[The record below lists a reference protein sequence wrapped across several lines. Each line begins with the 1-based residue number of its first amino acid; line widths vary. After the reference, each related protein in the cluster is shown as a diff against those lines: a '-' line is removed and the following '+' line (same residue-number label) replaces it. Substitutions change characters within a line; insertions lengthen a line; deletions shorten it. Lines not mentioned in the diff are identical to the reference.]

1 MRNYDLDFLKKFSLV
16 LLFLMVLTVGLIWLA
31 AVLHRSVPAEPSQT
45 AIQARLDRISPVG
58 DVYAGATGAAAAA
71 AAAAAAEAAAAS
83 QVAYGGT
90 LDGGV
95 IYDSLCAGCHTAG
108 VAGAPRLAQADWT
121 SRLPQGR
128 DTLYTHAIDGFTG
141 NTGFMPAR
149 GGNPA
154 LTDEQVIASVDYM
167 LENLQ

>member
-16 LLFLMVLTVGLIWLA
+16 LLFLAVVTGGLIWLSV
-31 AVLHRSVPAEPSQT
+31 VLHRAVPAQTSQT
-45 AIQARLDRISPVG
+45 AVLAQLESIAPAA
-58 DVYAGATGAAAAA
+58 DVYAGATGAAAQV

-83 QVAYGGT
+83 NVAYGGT

-95 IYDSLCAGCHTAG
+95 IYDNLCAGCHTAG
-108 VAGAPRLAQADWT
+108 VAGAPTLSQADWVD
-121 SRLPQGR
+121 RLPQGN
-128 DTLYTHAIDGFTG
+128 DVLYTHAIEGFTG

-154 LTDEQVIASVDYM
+154 LSDEQVIASVDYM
-167 LENLQ
+167 LESLQ